1 MRILVVEDEQK
12 VADAL
17 REGLVDERYDVVV
30 ERTGEGAF
38 FRVNTETFDVVLL
51 DLTLPGRDGLEI
63 LRALR
68 QRRME
73 TPVLVLTARDSL
85 EDRVTGLDAGAD
97 DYLVKPFAFAE
108 LLARI
113 RALVRRGRVADA
125 PKLAVG
131 DLEMDLVTR
140 KVLRGGKPGGPHRPR
155 VRAARI
161 SDAVSGAGRVA
172 RDAGARCLEGN
183 RTHDAARQRDR
194 RPHRAPAPQGGSR
207 THGQVDPHYA
217 WRRLH
222 AARRESRDRNTRWV
236 AGRWWRSHSVRMRLT
251 LWDVAATTV
260 VLGAYLFG
268 VYTSVSRNVSDSLD
282 ERLRADF
289 YWAAATVDEGP
300 DGLIMPFPQID
311 LLLEEESPWVQV
323 WSVDGKQLLLSNDE
337 AQAPSHPGK
346 PGTRPA
352 RERT

>member
-17 REGLVDERYDVVV
+17 REGLEDERYDVVV

-85 EDRVTGLDAGAD
+85 EDRVTGLDSGAD

-113 RALVRRGRVADA
+113 RALVRRGRVADS
-125 PKLAVG
+125 PRLTVG

-140 KVLRGGKPGGPHRPR
+140 KVLRGGRPVDLT
-155 VRAARI
+155 VREFELLEFLMRYQGQV
-161 SDAVSGAGRVA
+161 VSRETLA
-172 RDAGARCLEGN
+172 RDVWKETARTTPLDN
-183 RTHDAARQRDR
+183 
-194 RPHRAPAPQGGSR
+194 
-207 THGQVDPHYA
+207 VI
-217 WRRLH
+217 
-222 AARRESRDRNTRWV
+222 
-236 AGRWWRSHSVRMRLT
+236 
-251 LWDVAATTV
+251 DVHIA
-260 VLGAYLFG
+260 
-268 VYTSVSRNVSDSLD
+268 
-282 ERLRADF
+282 RLRRKVDLEHVAKLIH
-289 YWAAATVDEGP
+289 TVRGVGFMLREGEP
-300 DGLIMPFPQID
+300 
-311 LLLEEESPWVQV
+311 
-323 WSVDGKQLLLSNDE
+323 
-337 AQAPSHPGK
+337 
-346 PGTRPA
+346 
-352 RERT
+352 